1 MKNIKKIAF
10 LMLGLFLVISIK
22 AYAVWWEDD
31 LETALA
37 KAKKSQKP
45 VMVDFYTEWCG
56 WCKKLDS
63 DTYSDNK
70 VDGLAK
76 KFICVKVDGDKNRE
90 AASKYQIEGYPTI
103 IFLSYEG
110 KIDERVVGYRDAN
123 SFAGIMSSV
132 LKKTKKPAAKSPE
145 ITKDKAPAATPAK
158 GQKPQFTLNGII
170 YDVNAPTA
178 LINGTL
184 VKVGDTIE
192 GAKVK
197 KITKV
202 DVELE
207 YQESVIVL
215 NIR

>member
-1 MKNIKKIAF
+1 MKKIIF
-10 LMLGLFLVISIK
+10 LTMALVLGLALE
-22 AYAVWWEDD
+22 AYALYWEDD
-31 LETALA
+31 LEAALA

-45 VMVDFYTEWCG
+45 VMADFYTEWCG

-90 AASKYQIEGYPTI
+90 AVSKYQIEGYPTI
-103 IFLSYEG
+103 IFLNYEG
-110 KIDERVVGYRDAN
+110 RIDERVVGYRDAN
-123 SFAGIMSSV
+123 GFADIMNSV
-132 LKKTKKPAAKSPE
+132 LKKTKKPSAKSPE
-145 ITKDKAPAATPAK
+145 VTKDKSPAATPAK
-158 GQKPQFTLNGII
+158 GQKSQFTLNGII
-170 YDVNAPTA
+170 YDVNAPMA
-178 LINGTL
+178 LINGTS

-207 YQESVIVL
+207 YQGSVIVL

>member
-1 MKNIKKIAF
+1 MKSIKKIAF
-10 LMLGLFLVISIK
+10 LTVGLLLVLTLK
-22 AYAVWWEDD
+22 AYAISWEDD
-31 LETALA
+31 LDTALA

-63 DTYSDNK
+63 DTYSDRK
-70 VDGLAK
+70 VSDLAK
-76 KFICVKVDGDKNRE
+76 NFICVKVDGDKNRE

-103 IFLSYEG
+103 IFLNYEG
-110 KIDERVVGYRDAN
+110 GIDERIVGYRDAS
-123 SFAGIMSSV
+123 SFASAMSSV
-132 LKKTKKPAAKSPE
+132 LKKTKKPT
-145 ITKDKAPAATPAK
+145 TKTSDKAPASAPPK
-158 GQKPQFTLNGII
+158 GKKQKFTLNGII
-170 YDVNAPTA
+170 YDVKAPTA